1 MVTRL
6 NCGWMAGLR
15 HSPRSSGGTIA
26 TIAAMR
32 FVCFAKMP
40 AKRVSNAYVQALST
54 SFGPPPG
61 RLIRHAEHA
70 CAVARTRKHEIR
82 RALMQLGPSLN
93 MLIVSEV
100 QVADGGEGIIQDAGA
115 SLAAIHTSLENQN
128 YAQSH
133 VLARIKVEV
142 AKSSP
147 EVLLT
152 SAGEIVTIAEL
163 HQVVV
168 QYQSLISELDALS
181 TGIQRFTYYASDFW
195 KIPCV
200 GTTRWHKDLAGPDVI
215 VPSDTFDTVS
225 DGEQLGGAR
234 APSGSDPRDVGIQ
247 GLEDDRKLRKDLLR
261 ALTMRNSKY
270 RSSTLR
276 MLRREAR
283 EIRAQDLAAPVR
295 EELARAMISQSTL
308 HANVEELSSLLDRKM
323 GQAAPTLM
331 AAYRE
336 NTTTIRDLP
345 VLDTMLYEPT
355 FEVMLQPLKGPL
367 PSRTQKR
374 PLYRL
379 MAQISSLRRMRQ
391 RAVKRTDGSRELTV
405 EEARQIWHQAQRL
418 GWKQNE
424 LIARLEGLF
433 ITAEM
438 MPSSLRL
445 LAGRT
450 TSIEAIIGSVKRYRK
465 VKIGLEVLQQA
476 FPQIID
482 IYPFVA
488 ANCNSQ
494 FLVSTLCRSLCPAS
508 QHMEF
513 DGYRSRHRPI
523 RDSVTLAP
531 PLEPYPTEEASM
543 SDSSTSS
550 SEASFVTASDGDP
563 APTLSGYDMQGI
575 EEENVSLSYATNLI
589 AGPMGAITSGNSAG
603 GASHTRRS
611 TKRHTRSPSPNTT
624 GRSSESGRVSKRAR
638 TTPQSPPARNPRSMR
653 RPRRDGTAVHRTS
666 LSAGTV
672 QSRVA
677 VPGTSH
683 AGLAGSG
690 ASVDPFLSP
699 VAECTA
705 LTVPQSSPDAG
716 SSCTHCCALEVQ
728 VQQMRSDIDDIRRD
742 VRDVRE
748 ALDILRARVMRILI
762 VYAP

>member
-1 MVTRL
+1 MPKAVDIVPIFATYTAVYAYGSADINVSGIDPQTKWEHCSVVIPLFDGPVRGVIVRQDPCPRCGFAGQWIATDIVQESMSFRAEQKNCTVSWQPSGWAQRLHLRFHVERDFWWFVNEYSDALLTRGGSSDVKISMERIYEL
-6 NCGWMAGLR
+6 YEDAQSYSSSAQIAEVSGRFRA
-15 HSPRSSGGTIA
+15 SAPRGGTKLDQMSSSLP
-26 TIAAMR
+26 T
-32 FVCFAKMP
+32 P
-40 AKRVSNAYVQALST
+40 ST
-54 SFGPPPG
+54 
-61 RLIRHAEHA
+61 
-70 CAVARTRKHEIR
+70 
-82 RALMQLGPSLN
+82 PSR
-93 MLIVSEV
+93 MESSSEV
-100 QVADGGEGIIQDAGA
+100 LVRLAGA
-115 SLAAIHTSLENQN
+115 IHEVSHQGEVELLRYLA
-128 YAQSH
+128 
-133 VLARIKVEV
+133 
-142 AKSSP
+142 
-147 EVLLT
+147 
-152 SAGEIVTIAEL
+152 
-163 HQVVV
+163 
-168 QYQSLISELDALS
+168 
-181 TGIQRFTYYASDFW
+181 
-195 KIPCV
+195 
-200 GTTRWHKDLAGPDVI
+200 
-215 VPSDTFDTVS
+215 
-225 DGEQLGGAR
+225 
-234 APSGSDPRDVGIQ
+234 DVGIQ

-748 ALDILRARVMRILI
+748 ALDTFLAAILHN
-762 VYAP
+762 